1 MSVMKQQF
9 ATFLL
14 RLVVTSIGIWVVVS
28 LLGGVREG
36 AQPTVLTYLGA
47 GLAFSIVNSIL
58 KPIITILA
66 LPAIV
71 LTLGLFII
79 VVNGLMVYLALLL
92 VPSLKLTF
100 FQAVIAGIIL
110 SVINYSISV
119 LLQTVPNRR
128 ERRKKVI

>member
-14 RLVVTSIGIWVVVS
+14 RLVVTSIGIWLVVS

-110 SVINYSISV
+110 SVINYSISI
-119 LLQTVPNRR
+119 LLQTVPNRPQR
-128 ERRKKVI
+128 HKKVI

>member
-14 RLVVTSIGIWVVVS
+14 RLVVTSMGIWLVVS

-36 AQPTVLTYLGA
+36 AQPTILTYLGA
-47 GLAFSIVNSIL
+47 GLAFSIVNSVL
-58 KPIITILA
+58 KPIVTILA

-79 VVNGLMVYLALLL
+79 VVNGSMVYLALLL
-92 VPSLKLTF
+92 VPSLKFTF

-119 LLQTVPNRR
+119 LLQSVPNRPQR
-128 ERRKKVI
+128 HKKVI

>member
-1 MSVMKQQF
+1 MKQQF

-14 RLVVTSIGIWVVVS
+14 RLVVTSIGIWLVVS

-110 SVINYSISV
+110 SVINYSISI
-119 LLQTVPNRR
+119 LLQTVPNRPQR
-128 ERRKKVI
+128 HKKVI

>member
-1 MSVMKQQF
+1 MKQQF

-14 RLVVTSIGIWVVVS
+14 RLAATSIGIWVVVS

-58 KPIITILA
+58 KPIITIFA

-71 LTLGLFII
+71 LTLGFFIVI
-79 VVNGLMVYLALLL
+79 VNGLMVYLALLL
-92 VPSLKLTF
+92 VPSLKFTF

-110 SVINYSISV
+110 SIINYSISV
-119 LLQTVPNRR
+119 LLQSAPNRPNR
-128 ERRKKVI
+128 HKKVI